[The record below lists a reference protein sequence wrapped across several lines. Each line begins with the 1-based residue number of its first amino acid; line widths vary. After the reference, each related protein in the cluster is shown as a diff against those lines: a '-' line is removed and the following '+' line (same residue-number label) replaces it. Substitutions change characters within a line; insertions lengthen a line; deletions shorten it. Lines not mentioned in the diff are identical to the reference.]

1 MTIST
6 ETLNEILETTP
17 DAFDRYPFLSD
28 FLPKT
33 EYDLP
38 DLSELES
45 DTESTEP
52 PFDINTWE
60 HPLVK
65 RNKI

>member
-28 FLPKT
+28 FLPKP

-38 DLSELES
+38 DPSELES
-45 DTESTEP
+45 DT
-52 PFDINTWE
+52 
-60 HPLVK
+60 
-65 RNKI
+65 

>member
-28 FLPKT
+28 FLPKP

-38 DLSELES
+38 DPSELES

-52 PFDINTWE
+52 LFDINTW
-60 HPLVK
+60 
-65 RNKI
+65 